1 MLPKLLLLTLLWPAG
16 AFAQTAQ
23 VDPMTLRARDAHQ
36 NLTILADPYLSAE
49 RYDKARFGKKSPFEA
64 GIVAINVYFRNDNDS
79 AIRLNLNS
87 IQLIVSTT
95 DDTHQRLNVLTPQD
109 VADRT
114 ILDANANPNAR
125 PRFPGSANSG
135 KSKAWIE
142 MDDSIQA
149 IAVSSDVLP
158 PHATT
163 HGFVFFDM
171 NHHWDAV
178 RRSHLYIPDLIFM
191 TDKKAL
197 FFFEVDLSVV
207 PVS

>member
-1 MLPKLLLLTLLWPAG
+1 
-16 AFAQTAQ
+16 
-23 VDPMTLRARDAHQ
+23 MTLRARDAHQ

-49 RYDKARFGKKSPFEA
+49 RYDKARFGKKSPFES

-79 AIRLNLNS
+79 AIRFNLDS

-95 DDTHQRLNVLTPQD
+95 EDTHQRLNILTPEV

-125 PRFPGSANSG
+125 PRFPGAAISG

-142 MDDSIQA
+142 MDDTIQSIA
-149 IAVSSDVLP
+149 ISSDVLP

-171 NHHWDAV
+171 NHHFDAV
-178 RRSHLYIPDLIFM
+178 RRSHLYIPDLIYM

-197 FFFEVDLSVV
+197 FFFEIDLSVA
-207 PVS
+207 PVN